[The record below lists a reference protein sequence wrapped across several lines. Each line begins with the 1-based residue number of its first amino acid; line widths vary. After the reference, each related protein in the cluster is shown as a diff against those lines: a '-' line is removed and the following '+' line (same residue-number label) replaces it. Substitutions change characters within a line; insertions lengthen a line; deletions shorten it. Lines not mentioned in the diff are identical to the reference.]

1 MFRVIFLVIFLSMV
15 YANRKPKE
23 TAKSPSNRP
32 YDAAMRHKIQMN
44 ICREKHREKMCRYCS
59 HYGDSYGNIELNKAV
74 CSYLT
79 FQCEGGCVTSQWASS
94 MSVDEINP
102 DGSTSCCAP
111 ITENNLVDESKGD
124 HYREIINATIS
135 SEKRIDKYLQE
146 MRHVG
151 DCSCK
156 TTISSKQYLL
166 PFNKNFV
173 FTIFILLLI
182 ISTLSLYIFNHNDK
196 KVLRIQRSN
205 RIDQTFQKTLP
216 VIQVQK

>member
-1 MFRVIFLVIFLSMV
+1 MFRVIFLVILVTMV

-23 TAKSPSNRP
+23 TSKTSPSSRQ
-32 YDAAMRHKIQMN
+32 YDPAMRHKIQMN

-59 HYGDSYGNIELNKAV
+59 HYGATHGNIELNRAV

-94 MSVDEINP
+94 MSVEEIP
-102 DGSTSCCAP
+102 VGTSCCAP
-111 ITENNLVDESKGD
+111 TAEKLFVGESNGD
-124 HYREIINATIS
+124 HYREIINAAIS
-135 SEKRIDKYLQE
+135 NEKRIDEYLQE

-151 DCSCK
+151 DCSC
-156 TTISSKQYLL
+156 TTTTSSKKSNHL

-205 RIDQTFQKTLP
+205 RIDQTIQKTLP
-216 VIQVQK
+216 VIRVQN

>member
-1 MFRVIFLVIFLSMV
+1 MFRVIFVLILLAMV
-15 YANRKPKE
+15 YANNSRKPKE
-23 TAKSPSNRP
+23 RQ
-32 YDAAMRHKIQMN
+32 YDPAMRHKIQMN

-59 HYGDSYGNIELNKAV
+59 HYGDSYGNIELNRAV

-94 MSVDEINP
+94 MSIDETRP
-102 DGSTSCCAP
+102 DEPVRGTSCCPP
-111 ITENNLVDESKGD
+111 IQVAETTVADESKGND
-124 HYREIINATIS
+124 LGMIFS
-135 SEKRIDKYLQE
+135 SNEKDIEEYLRE

-151 DCSCK
+151 DCNISCK
-156 TTISSKQYLL
+156 RKTTSNNHNL

-173 FTIFILLLI
+173 FTIFVLLFI

-216 VIQVQK
+216 VIHVKK

>member
-59 HYGDSYGNIELNKAV
+59 HYGDSYGNTELNKAV

-94 MSVDEINP
+94 MSIDETRP
-102 DGSTSCCAP
+102 DGTSCCAP
-111 ITENNLVDESKGD
+111 ITENNLVGESKGD
-124 HYREIINATIS
+124 QYREIINAAIS
-135 SEKRIDKYLQE
+135 SEKRIDEYLQE
-146 MRHVG
+146 MRVVG
-151 DCSCK
+151 DCSCT
-156 TTISSKQYLL
+156 TTISSKQYHL

-216 VIQVQK
+216 VQK

>member
-111 ITENNLVDESKGD
+111 ITENNLVGESKGD